1 MGAGGLGLL
10 LLAAAVL
17 ATVPAAAQ
25 ERGSVPAAA
34 PAPVLLA
41 PVQGTQ
47 SLRAQQAPRV
57 TAAVRRALEAHG
69 YQVSA
74 SQELLGQTVVACQ
87 TPECVEQALD
97 AAGAG
102 FAIVP
107 AIWSRESGGEEV
119 TLTLVRRSGRSLN
132 ASGMVGDDLPET
144 TGGLVE
150 ELLRRA
156 GTLTG
161 TGIGTG
167 TAPQDSRRQREPE
180 GRSPAQR
187 AGKAKRSDRR
197 AREDYGRGRAG
208 GVTNTGT
215 APQDSRRQ
223 REPEGRSPAQ
233 RAGKA
238 KRSDRRAREDY
249 GRGRAGG
256 VTNTGTAPQDSRRQ
270 REPEGRSPAQRAG
283 KAKRSDRRARED
295 YGRGRAG
302 GVTNTGTRGRHRAW
316 TAGPIVL
323 IGGGVAAFVAIGVSA
338 GVKDDNQQLN
348 TSAVAAWATIGAAAI
363 AGGVAWWVVGE
374 TRRRPQR
381 ESAGALAPEIALHPT
396 KIDLRLRF

>member
-1 MGAGGLGLL
+1 MPAP
-10 LLAAAVL
+10 
-17 ATVPAAAQ
+17 VPAPASA
-25 ERGSVPAAA
+25 GSRSAL
-34 PAPVLLA
+34 PVLLA

-74 SQELLGQTVVACQ
+74 SKELLGQTVVACQ

-132 ASGMVGDDLPET
+132 ASAMVRDDLPGT

-156 GTLTG
+156 GLGAVTSAGTRTDTPAEARARRAKPGATRRPSASEAKGVAGRTTG
-161 TGIGTG
+161 GGGRAVQPNTG
-167 TAPQDSRRQREPE
+167 TAPQDSRRQREPEGRSPAQSAGKAKRSDRRAREDYGRGWAGGVTNTGTGAATQDSRRQREPE

-197 AREDYGRGRAG
+197 AREDYGRGWAG
-208 GVTNTGT
+208 GVTNTG
-215 APQDSRRQ
+215 
-223 REPEGRSPAQ
+223 
-233 RAGKA
+233 AG
-238 KRSDRRAREDY
+238 
-249 GRGRAGG
+249 AG
-256 VTNTGTAPQDSRRQ
+256 TG
-270 REPEGRSPAQRAG
+270 
-283 KAKRSDRRARED
+283 
-295 YGRGRAG
+295 
-302 GVTNTGTRGRHRAW
+302 TGTRGRPRAW
-316 TAGPIVL
+316 MAGPIVL

-338 GVKDDNQQLN
+338 GVKSDNQQLN
-348 TSAVAAWATIGAAAI
+348 TAAVAAWATIGAAAI
-363 AGGVAWWVVGE
+363 AGGAAWWVVGE
-374 TRRRPQR
+374 RRRRPER
-381 ESAGALAPEIALHPT
+381 ESAGALAPEIALRPT

>member
-1 MGAGGLGLL
+1 MGAGGLGLW

-17 ATVPAAAQ
+17 ATAPAAAQ
-25 ERGSVPAAA
+25 ERGSVPAPVPAPVSVPASVPAPVSA
-34 PAPVLLA
+34 PASAGSRSALPVLLA

-74 SQELLGQTVVACQ
+74 SKELLGQTVVACQ

-132 ASGMVGDDLPET
+132 ASAMVRDDLPGT

-156 GTLTG
+156 ELGAVTSAGTRTD
-161 TGIGTG
+161 T
-167 TAPQDSRRQREPE
+167 
-180 GRSPAQR
+180 PAEAR
-187 AGKAKRSDRR
+187 ARR
-197 AREDYGRGRAG
+197 AKPGATRRPSASEAKGAAGRTTG
-208 GVTNTGT
+208 GGGWAVQPNTGT

-249 GRGRAGG
+249 GRGWAGG
-256 VTNTGTAPQDSRRQ
+256 VTNTGAGTGTAT
-270 REPEGRSPAQRAG
+270 GTA
-283 KAKRSDRRARED
+283 
-295 YGRGRAG
+295 
-302 GVTNTGTRGRHRAW
+302 TGTRGRPRAW
-316 TAGPIVL
+316 MAGPIVL

-338 GVKDDNQQLN
+338 GVKSDNQQLN
-348 TSAVAAWATIGAAAI
+348 TAAVAAWATIGAAAI
-363 AGGVAWWVVGE
+363 AGGAAWWVVGE
-374 TRRRPQR
+374 RRRRPER
-381 ESAGALAPEIALHPT
+381 ESAGALAPEIALRPT

>member
-1 MGAGGLGLL
+1 MGAGGLGLW

-17 ATVPAAAQ
+17 ATAPAAAQ
-25 ERGSVPAAA
+25 ERGSAPVSAPVPAPVSA
-34 PAPVLLA
+34 PASAGSRSALPVLLA

-74 SQELLGQTVVACQ
+74 SKELLGQTVVACQ

-132 ASGMVGDDLPET
+132 ASAMIRDDLPGT

-156 GTLTG
+156 GLGAVTSAGTRTDTPAAARARRAKPGATRRPSASEAKGAAGRTTG
-161 TGIGTG
+161 GGGWAVQPNTG
-167 TAPQDSRRQREPE
+167 TAPQDSRRQRELE
-180 GRSPAQR
+180 GRSPAQS

-197 AREDYGRGRAG
+197 AREDYGRGWAG
-208 GVTNTGT
+208 GVTNTGAGT
-215 APQDSRRQ
+215 A
-223 REPEGRSPAQ
+223 
-233 RAGKA
+233 
-238 KRSDRRAREDY
+238 
-249 GRGRAGG
+249 
-256 VTNTGTAPQDSRRQ
+256 TGTA
-270 REPEGRSPAQRAG
+270 
-283 KAKRSDRRARED
+283 
-295 YGRGRAG
+295 
-302 GVTNTGTRGRHRAW
+302 TGTRGRPRAW
-316 TAGPIVL
+316 MAGPIVL

-338 GVKDDNQQLN
+338 GVKSDNQQLN
-348 TSAVAAWATIGAAAI
+348 TAAVAAWATIGAAAI
-363 AGGVAWWVVGE
+363 AGGAAWWVVGE
-374 TRRRPQR
+374 RRRRPER
-381 ESAGALAPEIALHPT
+381 ESAGALAPEIALRPT